1 MKKQLNLKKI
11 SISVIALSFIACVLM
26 DLYFVNIFR
35 PFQYKWMLIGIL
47 LMWICGKNEWFFTK
61 NYIFAIEYGLIFNL
75 KIKLW
80 YIYYKIC

>member
-47 LMWICGKNEWFFTK
+47 LMWICGKNE
-61 NYIFAIEYGLIFNL
+61 
-75 KIKLW
+75 
-80 YIYYKIC
+80 